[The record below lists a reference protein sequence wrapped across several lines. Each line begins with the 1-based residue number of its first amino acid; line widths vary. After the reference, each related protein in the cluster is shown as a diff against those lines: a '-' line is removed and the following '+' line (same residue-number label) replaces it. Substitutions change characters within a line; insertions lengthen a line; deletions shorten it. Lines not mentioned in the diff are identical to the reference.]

1 MRPWAEWTAKTALV
15 AVGFAAV
22 GGGLSGVALAGPG
35 GSVTSGSS
43 SVLSGNKVI
52 ASVSIPADVCGNAG
66 ALLGIASAGCRGGS
80 IALTKLP
87 AAVGSA
93 VAGAPAAGTAVPG
106 VTGGNGNVSA
116 GSGNGVTV
124 GVSIPVDV
132 CGSAAAVL
140 GGSTAG
146 CAGGAATGN
155 TDNRPAGTVIQH
167 AVVPVTAAVGS
178 VGALAGL
185 PPVPGLTDGT
195 TNTGP
200 LARTLGSAGAG
211 GPAAGA
217 GSGNTFIYSP
227 IYSPSAG
234 SGLGGT
240 NVPTAAQLVGL
251 GTLPGLADL
260 PSLAGLANLPALN
273 GETGGGVP
281 LPGTALSAANAAGMS
296 SNSFAALAVGA
307 LLAGASALK
316 IAGRR
321 VRDRKAGIG
330 VAI

>member
-1 MRPWAEWTAKTALV
+1 MRPWAEWTARTALV

-22 GGGLSGVALAGPG
+22 GVGLSGVALASPG
-35 GSVTSGSS
+35 ASSTSVSS
-43 SVLSGNKVI
+43 SVLSGNNVI
-52 ASVSIPADVCGNAG
+52 ASVSIPADVCGSAS
-66 ALLGIASAGCRGGS
+66 ALLGIASAGCRGL
-80 IALTKLP
+80 LTAVTTLP

-93 VAGAPAAGTAVPG
+93 VAGTPVAGTALSG

-116 GSGNGVTV
+116 GGGNGVTA
-124 GVSIPVDV
+124 GASILAGV

-155 TDNRPAGTVIQH
+155 TDNRPAGTVIRP
-167 AVVPVTAAVGS
+167 AVVPVTGALGS

-185 PPVPGLTDGT
+185 PPVSGLTGRASS
-195 TNTGP
+195 TGR
-200 LARTLGSAGAG
+200 LARSHGPSGAG
-211 GPAAGA
+211 GPAGGA
-217 GSGNTFIYSP
+217 GSGSTFTYP
-227 IYSPSAG
+227 PRTG
-234 SGLGGT
+234 SGLAGT
-240 NVPTAAQLVGL
+240 NVPTPPRLVGL
-251 GTLPGLADL
+251 RTLPGLADL

-273 GETGGGVP
+273 DDTGRGVA
-281 LPGTALSAANAAGMS
+281 LPGTALRAANAPGMS

-330 VAI
+330 AAI

>member
-1 MRPWAEWTAKTALV
+1 MRPWAEWTAKAALA

-35 GSVTSGSS
+35 GSVASGSS

-52 ASVSIPADVCGNAG
+52 ASVSIPADVCRNAG
-66 ALLGIASAGCRGGS
+66 ALLGIAGAGCSGGS
-80 IALTKLP
+80 TAVTRLP

-93 VAGAPAAGTAVPG
+93 MAGTPVAGRALPG
-106 VTGGNGNVSA
+106 MTGGNGNVSA

-124 GVSIPVDV
+124 GVSAPVNV

-140 GGSTAG
+140 GGSTTG
-146 CAGGAATGN
+146 CAGGAATGNTGN

-167 AVVPVTAAVGS
+167 AVVPVTAALGS
-178 VGALAGL
+178 VGAPAGL
-185 PPVPGLTDGT
+185 PVSGLTGGT
-195 TNTGP
+195 SNTGP
-200 LARTLGSAGAG
+200 LARTPGLAGAG
-211 GPAAGA
+211 GPAGGA
-217 GSGNTFIYSP
+217 GSGSTFTS
-227 IYSPSAG
+227 SPSAG

-251 GTLPGLADL
+251 GTMPGLADL

-281 LPGTALSAANAAGMS
+281 LPGTVLSAANAAGMS